1 MTSKARQHLCHKH
14 GHERGQ
20 DASHH
25 KINSTFQRPACSR
38 TPLPGPVDEVGKL
51 PFLGVQKAHRPGL
64 LHHESFCHMVLAP
77 VQVRPELCPSL
88 WAPRLPAVTT
98 QKPFSASV
106 TSTLLQGS
114 IQAFS
119 SPPGP
124 APQQVSDLMQ
134 PHVGSPPPASPGSG
148 QWACS
153 HLPKCCFCHL
163 TSSNLFMCGHLGS
176 ASQIFL
182 QAVACTIHRGRMDMG
197 ICGLTLI
204 FLSICELLT
213 SWCKA
218 LSHVLR
224 LYSCTKSHGLC
235 P

>member
-1 MTSKARQHLCHKH
+1 MAMKGSKT
-14 GHERGQ
+14 
-20 DASHH
+20 SHH

-51 PFLGVQKAHRPGL
+51 PFLRVQKAHRPGL
-64 LHHESFCHMVLAP
+64 LHCESSCHMVLAP
-77 VQVRPELCPSL
+77 VQVRPQLCPSL

-98 QKPFSASV
+98 QKPFSVSV
-106 TSTLLQGS
+106 TSTLQRGS

-124 APQQVSDLMQ
+124 APQHVSDLVQ

-148 QWACS
+148 QWACP
-153 HLPKCCFCHL
+153 HLPKCRFSRL
-163 TSSNLFMCGHLGS
+163 TSSDLFTCGHLGS
-176 ASQIFL
+176 ASPIFL
-182 QAVACTIHRGRMDMG
+182 QAVARTVHWGHVNTG
-197 ICGLTLI
+197 ICGLALI
-204 FLSICELLT
+204 CLSICELLM

-224 LYSCTKSHGLC
+224 LYSCPKSHGLC